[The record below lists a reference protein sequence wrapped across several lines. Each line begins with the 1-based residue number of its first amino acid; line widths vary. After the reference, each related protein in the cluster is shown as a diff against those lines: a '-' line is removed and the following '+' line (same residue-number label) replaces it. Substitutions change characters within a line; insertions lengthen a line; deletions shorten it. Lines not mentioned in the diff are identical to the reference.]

1 VVVGRLIMG
10 AGTAAGGFGF
20 LLGPGGGVVPAVVAL
35 AVVTAPVALAVVTAP
50 VALAVVTALA
60 AEA

>member
-10 AGTAAGGFGF
+10 ACTAAGGFGF

-35 AVVTAPVALAVVTAP
+35 AVVTAPVALAVVTA
-50 VALAVVTALA
+50 LA
-60 AEA
+60 AQA

>member
-10 AGTAAGGFGF
+10 AGTAAGGFGS
-20 LLGPGGGVVPAVVAL
+20 LLRLGGGVVPAVVAL
-35 AVVTAPVALAVVTAP
+35 AVVTA
-50 VALAVVTALA
+50 LA

>member
-1 VVVGRLIMG
+1 MG
-10 AGTAAGGFGF
+10 AGTAAGGFGS

-35 AVVTAPVALAVVTAP
+35 AVVTAPVAP
-50 VALAVVTALA
+50 AVVTALA